1 MRTWPA
7 ISVGLKAAPTYD
19 RDAEAHAGAS
29 SSDLGAAFRRPE
41 LSQAELF
48 QAALTEYDV
57 AAIDEHSDDEW
68 RVFFHGAAERDRAF
82 TGLRD
87 QFPDLTFVA
96 VDVPDEDWA
105 ARSQA
110 NLRAIQVGGLVVAP
124 SWDAP
129 EVRLKADP
137 ATMGAR
143 DVVSGF
149 SRTIIIQPSMGFGTG
164 HHASTRLCLAALQQI
179 DLRDKTVLDVGTGSG
194 VLAIAARMLG
204 ALDVLAID
212 NDPDAIESARENV
225 TLNPGV
231 RVDLQVV
238 DLKTVVLTP
247 FDVVLANLTGGLLMQ
262 AAGRLQELTTAT
274 GRVIVS
280 GFTQTEEVGVLGAFR
295 GFHAVDRTQEDEW
308 MCAVLQRETAFA

>member
-7 ISVGLKAAPTYD
+7 ISVGRL
-19 RDAEAHAGAS
+19 S
-29 SSDLGAAFRRPE
+29 SSDVGAAFRRPE
-41 LSQAELF
+41 LF
-48 QAALTEYDV
+48 QAALTDYDV

-68 RVFFHGAAERDRAF
+68 RVFFHGAGERDRALA
-82 TGLRD
+82 GLRD
-87 QFPDLTFVA
+87 QFPDLTFDA

-124 SWDAP
+124 PWDAAGLESKTRP
-129 EVRLKADP
+129 TPIGEGPL
-137 ATMGAR
+137 TL
-143 DVVSGF
+143 
-149 SRTIIIQPSMGFGTG
+149 IIQPSMGFGTG
-164 HHASTRLCLAALQQI
+164 HHGSTRLCLAALQQI
-179 DLRDKTVLDVGTGSG
+179 DLHDKTVLDVGTGSG

-231 RVDLQVV
+231 RIDLQVV

-280 GFTQTEEVGVLGAFR
+280 GFTQTEEVGVLAAFR
-295 GFHAVDRTQEDEW
+295 GFHAVDRMQEDEW
-308 MCAVLQRETAFA
+308 MCAVLQRETAFT

>member
-7 ISVGLKAAPTYD
+7 IFAGRLKAAPTPD
-19 RDAEAHAGAS
+19 RATAVTSPDP
-29 SSDLGAAFRRPE
+29 DVGAALRRP
-41 LSQAELF
+41 ELF
-48 QAALTEYDV
+48 QAALTDYDV

-68 RVFFHGAAERDRAF
+68 RVFFHSAAERDRALSP
-82 TGLRD
+82 LRD
-87 QFPDLTFVA
+87 QFPDLTFDA
-96 VDVPDEDWA
+96 VDVPDDDWA

-110 NLRAIQVGGLVVAP
+110 SLRAIQVGGIVVAP
-124 SWDAP
+124 PWDVP
-129 EVRLKADP
+129 EVRLKADTTTTET
-137 ATMGAR
+137 A
-143 DVVSGF
+143 DVVSSF
-149 SRTIIIQPSMGFGTG
+149 SRTVVIQPSMGFGTG

-179 DLRDKTVLDVGTGSG
+179 DLHDKTVLDVGTGSG

-204 ALDVLAID
+204 ALEVLAID

-231 RVDLQVV
+231 HVDLQVV

-280 GFTQTEEVGVLGAFR
+280 GFTQTEEVGVLAAFR
-295 GFHAVDRTQEDEW
+295 GFHAVDRMQEDEW
-308 MCAVLQRETAFA
+308 MCAVLQREMAFG